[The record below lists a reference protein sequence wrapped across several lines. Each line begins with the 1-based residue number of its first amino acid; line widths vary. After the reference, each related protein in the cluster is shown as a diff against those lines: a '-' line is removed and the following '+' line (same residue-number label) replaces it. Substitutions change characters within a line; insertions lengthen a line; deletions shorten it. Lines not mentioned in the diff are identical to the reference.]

1 MDNEAQLIIESDIR
15 ETEREKRKE
24 EELLDKE

>member
-1 MDNEAQLIIESDIR
+1 MDNEAQLIVESDIR

>member
-24 EELLDKE
+24 EELKTNK